1 MSGHG
6 TGAPRLAKV
15 VTRWAVLVAAAAV
28 LPMGTAALAASAS
41 GLAAGNASSALTH
54 ELGLATRGQAGR
66 PAVPGSL
73 GATIAGIAEGQK
85 GVEDNPPDTYCNP
98 YSAYWGSGAACSNGL
113 RAAEW
118 CADFAAW
125 AWRQAGALFTYGSG
139 SGDIDAAAR
148 SFYSWA
154 SAHGTW
160 HAAGTGY
167 APQPGDV
174 AVYGSSAAD
183 ASHVGIVVGMGSSGP
198 DVVNGDWA
206 IQAPYTGPP
215 TAVVYVA
222 NENSSGPASAG
233 GEPLVGFASPL
244 GLGNGSFVQVS
255 GTTAIYE
262 IVGGAPLYVSS
273 WAPFGGPQSYS
284 VISQAQFNAL
294 SPVPAN
300 GTMIRSVQTG
310 AIYIVAGGAPLYV
323 SGCADFGGCAGDV
336 NIDEW
341 DIDNAGSAAS
351 HLSLVPANGT
361 MIRSVQTDAI
371 YVVAGGAPLYVSS
384 CADFDGCAGDVNID
398 EWDIDNAGS
407 AASHLSLV
415 PGNGTMIRSVQTG
428 AIYIV
433 AGGAPLYVSGCAD
446 FGGCAGDVN
455 IDQWDID
462 NAGSGPSHLALVPAN
477 GTMIRSVQTGA
488 IYIVAGGAP
497 LYLSSCAHFDGCA
510 GNVDIDEWDIDNA
523 GSAASHLGL
532 VPANATF
539 IRSGTGGIVYR
550 VAGGYPFRI
559 SNCKAIGGCQSPVVV
574 DPWDL
579 AHLRNAA
586 AHLRSAPRNGTVVRC
601 YPSRKYWSFK
611 ADKRHKAKASKHAVA
626 VDDNSVTHFPI

>member
-15 VTRWAVLVAAAAV
+15 VTRWAVLVAVAAV

-160 HAAGTGY
+160 HAAGSGY

-300 GTMIRSVQTG
+300 GTMIRSVQT
-310 AIYIVAGGAPLYV
+310 
-323 SGCADFGGCAGDV
+323 
-336 NIDEW
+336 
-341 DIDNAGSAAS
+341 
-351 HLSLVPANGT
+351 
-361 MIRSVQTDAI
+361 DAI

-446 FGGCAGDVN
+446 FDGCAGDVN

-462 NAGSGPSHLALVPAN
+462 NAGSGPSHLALAPAN

>member
-15 VTRWAVLVAAAAV
+15 VPRWAVLVAVAAV

-41 GLAAGNASSALTH
+41 GLAAGRASSALIH

-73 GATIAGIAEGQK
+73 GATIAGIAEGQE

-98 YSAYWGSGAACSNGL
+98 YSAYWGSGTACSNGL
-113 RAAEW
+113 RATEW

-139 SGDIDAAAR
+139 AGDIDAEAR
-148 SFYSWA
+148 SFYNWA

-160 HAAGTGY
+160 HAAGSGY
-167 APQPGDV
+167 SPQPGDV

-183 ASHVGIVVGMGSSGP
+183 ASHVGIVVGIGSSGP

-222 NENSSGPASAG
+222 NESSSGPASAG

-284 VISQAQFNAL
+284 VISPAQFNAL
-294 SPVPAN
+294 SP
-300 GTMIRSVQTG
+300 
-310 AIYIVAGGAPLYV
+310 
-323 SGCADFGGCAGDV
+323 
-336 NIDEW
+336 
-341 DIDNAGSAAS
+341 
-351 HLSLVPANGT
+351 VPANGT

-371 YVVAGGAPLYVSS
+371 YVVAGGAPLYVSG

-398 EWDIDNAGS
+398 EWDIDHAGS

-497 LYLSSCAHFDGCA
+497 LYVSSCAHFDGCA
-510 GNVDIDEWDIDNA
+510 GNVDIDVWDIDNA
-523 GSAASHLGL
+523 GSAASHLSL

-539 IRSGTGGIVYR
+539 IRRGTGGTVYR

-611 ADKRHKAKASKHAVA
+611 AGKRHKAKASKHAVA
-626 VDDNSVTHFPI
+626 VDDNSVTRFPI